1 MDFSTHK
8 LPSRQSIVD
17 NKTLKQSTVDYLTM
31 DLRTRLNDQTLGE
44 RFVVQISNKLS
55 ESEIYNICE
64 YAVRKGTHPGKLF
77 VSICY
82 KAMR

>member
-1 MDFSTHK
+1 
-8 LPSRQSIVD
+8 
-17 NKTLKQSTVDYLTM
+17 M